1 MGKSLDQECT
11 VRPSDPFPQSAM
23 RPHFLTRKRRP
34 GAVRTFLEKNSALQ
48 APSRWVLAGSALV
61 LALIVAVAWIA
72 RANVTATRVLPVASP
87 KSLAPETG
95 IALASLPP
103 PALAGAPAGARFAA
117 RDPVPPLVMLAPSPK
132 PAPTAKAAV
141 PPRPKRLVKRAEA
154 PRRHAVRQVRAAV
167 PAARKPQAAPKA
179 EPMALDSDAALI
191 GAVVAR
197 GSRHAGEKP
206 QAEQKNCSY
215 IKKC

>member
-1 MGKSLDQECT
+1 MGKSLDQEST

-23 RPHFLTRKRRP
+23 RPHFLTRKRRT
-34 GAVRTFLEKNSALQ
+34 GTLRTFLERTSALQ

-72 RANVTATRVLPVASP
+72 RANATARRVLPVAAS
-87 KSLAPETG
+87 KSQAPEAG
-95 IALASLPP
+95 IALAGLPP
-103 PALAGAPAGARFAA
+103 PSFAGGAGVARLAA

-132 PAPTAKAAV
+132 PAPAAKAPVAV
-141 PPRPKRLVKRAEA
+141 KPKRTVKRAEA
-154 PRRHAVRQVRAAV
+154 ARGHPVRPVRAAA
-167 PAARKPQAAPKA
+167 PAARKVQAAPKA
-179 EPMALDSDAALI
+179 EPEALDSDAALI

-197 GSRHAGEKP
+197 NSRHAGEKP
-206 QAEQKNCSY
+206 QTEQKTCSY